1 MSNTI
6 YIDANR
12 SQSINQEGGHNE
24 WTFKLNEPLELPK
37 GTQINLQSAY
47 INKKGITGGSIEIEE
62 DIEEVVTFSYYI
74 AEAPHIMP
82 VASYTNP
89 LVPWFRSTF
98 KCSGNTYRGHFGIP
112 NKENSSDVT
121 SSQVKR
127 DANEVVYS
135 VDPDI
140 NKQFADGTPEA
151 IPITTTASANLYN
164 GTNKSPDFLANGGN
178 GMLYHHI
185 QVVANEAETHSYFT
199 PVVKSVTIRVLK
211 GIYGIG
217 ELAQLI
223 EDQFTG
229 VKSFDINT
237 KTFVN
242 NVLERREN
250 PQDNPETFTG
260 QMFNNPFIGMVQ
272 RQKRNFQ
279 TDSSEFDTS
288 GDDPAIRGTNDSFL
302 NARDYRELMEYLRDV
317 NSDPRTSEAF
327 NLQNNRGNP
336 VLDGNLGNPN
346 YGIKPL
352 AVLVDSVDTGENIV
366 SSGPPSVNIDIGHTA
381 DSDEVTDYNIDNE
394 KFGVLNQTHSAMV
407 GTSNFT
413 FKYDTENNGFSIN
426 GLHNCYKSPTHDR
439 YANPISSA
447 GQQVVYFKKT
457 HNNLFGAFQVQY
469 SGGSKTAEERKQ
481 QIRRYTGVISRP
493 DTRDTGVMILNWAKT
508 TAERTGNVSTTG
520 KLANAFRFQ
529 DFYDTDKSA
538 REAWEKTL
546 WFRLGFDFDQLCN
559 ENNYGTSLNYENPSN
574 DGTPQNIIKHYGFTT
589 DVELDNSVISTIS
602 TLNSSLQKDG
612 AEPSDPKISGF
623 QWNAL
628 LNTATPA
635 YHINSAVTN
644 TQFGGSLLSSTIQI
658 PVVISDTGG
667 LTAKRLPQLS
677 KSAYFIVSSD
687 LCDNYKDNVKQGDV
701 LPILAVVPKTSLS
714 NEDFIASQS
723 DIIQVISNPKVV
735 NKIKICVYNPD
746 LTLPDLDPNSSVV
759 LKIVRP
765 NTTPTAL
772 LDPQQLKGVV
782 QQVAT
787 EMGV

>member
-82 VASYTNP
+82 VAQYTNP
-89 LVPWFRSTF
+89 LVPYFRSTF
-98 KCSGNTYRGHFGIP
+98 KCSGNTYRGHFGVQG
-112 NKENSSDVT
+112 KENSSDLT
-121 SSQVKR
+121 SNIVKG
-127 DANEVVYS
+127 DANSVVYS

-140 NKQFADGTPEA
+140 NAQFSAGTIEN
-151 IPITTTASANLYN
+151 IPITTTTSANKYN
-164 GTNKSPDFLANGGN
+164 GTNKTPDFLANGGN

-185 QVVANEAETHSYFT
+185 QVVENDAGSQTYFT
-199 PVVKSVTIRVLK
+199 PVVKNVTIRVPK

-237 KTFVN
+237 RTFVN
-242 NVLERREN
+242 NVLSRRED
-250 PQDNPETFTG
+250 PQDNPELFDG

-279 TDSSEFDTS
+279 TDTAEFNTTDAE
-288 GDDPAIRGTNDSFL
+288 GNRGTNDLFL
-302 NARDYRELMEYLRDV
+302 NTRDYRELMEYLRDT

-327 NLQNNRGNP
+327 NLQNNRGNRL
-336 VLDGNLGNPN
+336 LDGNLSNPN
-346 YGIKPL
+346 YGIKPI
-352 AVLVDSVDTGENIV
+352 AVLCNSLDDGENI
-366 SSGPPSVNIDIGHTA
+366 SSGSPVVNIDIGHTA
-381 DSDEVTDYNIDNE
+381 DNNQVLTYGIDGS
-394 KFGVLNQTHSAMV
+394 KFGVLSQTNNAMV
-407 GTSNFT
+407 GTGNFT
-413 FKYDTENNGFSIN
+413 FKYDTENNGFSVN
-426 GLHNCYKSPTHDR
+426 GLHNCYKSPSHDR

-457 HNNLFGAFQVQY
+457 HADMFGASLVAY
-469 SGGSKTAEERKQ
+469 AGGSATTAERKQ
-481 QIRRYTGVISRP
+481 QIRRYTGVLSRP

-508 TAERTGNVSTTG
+508 TAEKNKNINTTG
-520 KLANAFRFQ
+520 KLINAHRFQ
-529 DFYDTDKSA
+529 DFFDTEKSA
-538 REAWEKTL
+538 KEAWEKTL
-546 WFRLGFDFDQLCN
+546 WYRLGFDFDQLCN
-559 ENNYGTSLNYENPSN
+559 ENNYGTSLNYENPLN
-574 DGTPQNIIKHYGFTT
+574 DGTAQNIHKHYGFTT
-589 DVELDNSVISTIS
+589 DVDLDNSIISTIS
-602 TLNSSLQKDG
+602 TLNSSLEKDG
-612 AEPSDPKISGF
+612 SQPSDPKISGF
-623 QWNAL
+623 QVNAL
-628 LNTATPA
+628 LNTANPE
-635 YHINSAVTN
+635 YHINTAVTN
-644 TQFGGSLLSSTIQI
+644 TQFGGSILSSSVQI
-658 PVVISDTGG
+658 PVVITDTGG

-723 DIIQVISNPKVV
+723 DIIQVLSNPKVV

-746 LTLPDLDPNSSVV
+746 LTSPELDPNSSVV

-772 LDPQQLKGVV
+772 LDPKALSVV
-782 QQVAT
+782 QQQVAT
-787 EMGV
+787 ELGV